1 MCGSKHNISCRVPLL
16 LSLDAVSTFGIA
28 IIGAEWRA
36 CKLPLLGVIVRN
48 LPWHAATNE
57 LQQQIN
63 LAAPLSVSLS
73 LFISPSLS
81 LSLRL

>member
-1 MCGSKHNISCRVPLL
+1 MRQQAYPAGLL
-16 LSLDAVSTFGIA
+16 SRSLDAVSTFGIA

-57 LQQQIN
+57 LLQQIN
-63 LAAPLSVSLS
+63 LAAPLSLSVSLS
-73 LFISPSLS
+73 LSSL
-81 LSLRL
+81 L

>member
-1 MCGSKHNISCRVPLL
+1 MQQQAYPAGLL
-16 LSLDAVSTFGIA
+16 SSSLDAVSTFGIA
-28 IIGAEWRA
+28 IIGAEWRV

-63 LAAPLSVSLS
+63 LAAPERELS
-73 LFISPSLS
+73 LCLFASLT
-81 LSLRL
+81 LL